1 MSSASP
7 CRVEP
12 CPAKKATAP
21 RFSASTWHPVAL
33 LVEQR
38 GWGEEVRRWIED
50 VFVAVLLGLEPDS
63 P

>member
-1 MSSASP
+1 MRADVHRRDHAAARIP
-7 CRVEP
+7 HRHRDRTQPDLE
-12 CPAKKATAP
+12 
-21 RFSASTWHPVAL
+21 L